1 MIITDNTGEASFLKN
16 QKLNAIILLPD
27 ALSSRV
33 CSIIY
38 LFSVKY
44 LLELFFAYA

>member
-1 MIITDNTGEASFLKN
+1 MIITDNTGEAVFKKSKTEYN
-16 QKLNAIILLPD
+16 YS
-27 ALSSRV
+27 ALDSAPRRAPSRV

-44 LLELFFAYA
+44 RL